1 MNTPLE
7 TPQIDLAAVDAFADY
22 LGTVWGARPLA
33 AESDLDPVL
42 LRALRGDRLRFEREA
57 ESGGE
62 DPVWREAI
70 RRRYDRPI
78 PEGEGAVAAAL
89 AEGGWRDLIAVDLA
103 RVWVEVLTL
112 GVWADALL
120 RELPPGPVLSC
131 GCNAGYLEAWLSSRH
146 PDRRFV
152 GVDLAEG
159 AISAGRARLPE
170 TGAIDLELRAGAYA
184 DLATTGETFAVVLV
198 LSGLLEQFRAGDDE
212 TMEGID
218 QIAAALAP
226 EGALVLVEARLAE
239 RAQAAALG
247 LSRNQLGITNAAI
260 LGGRGSRPLRHLV
273 ERQPMGAW
281 RALTGLVTI
290 KGHTGVLSLADACRL
305 AATAWDEPFTTYAE
319 QQSDWVERNLARA
332 WAAGVVPTLLP

>member
-1 MNTPLE
+1 MRRPVVTA
-7 TPQIDLAAVDAFADY
+7 AAVDAFADH
-22 LGTVWGARPLA
+22 LAAAWGARPLA

-89 AEGGWRDLIAVDLA
+89 ADGGWRDLIAVDLS

-120 RELPPGPVLSC
+120 SVLPAGDVLSC
-131 GCNAGYLEAWLSSRH
+131 GCNAGYLESWLSARH

-159 AISAGRARLPE
+159 AISAGRARLGDA
-170 TGAIDLELRAGAYA
+170 GAGDLELRVSAYA
-184 DLATTGETFAVVLV
+184 DLADGGERFAVVLV
-198 LSGLLEQFRAGDDE
+198 LSGLLEQFRAGDEE
-212 TMEGID
+212 TAEGIG

-226 EGALVLVEARLAE
+226 RGTLVIAEARLAE
-239 RAQAAALG
+239 RAGAAARALAAA
-247 LSRNQLGITNAAI
+247 SLGIGECAI

-281 RALTGLVTI
+281 RPLTGLVARQ
-290 KGHTGVLSLADACRL
+290 GADGSLAVADACRR
-305 AATAWDEPFTTYAE
+305 AAAAWAGPFTAFAQTQA
-319 QQSDWVERNLARA
+319 DWPDRNLARA
-332 WAAGVVPTLLP
+332 WAAGAVAPLL

>member
-1 MNTPLE
+1 ME
-7 TPQIDLAAVDAFADY
+7 AAAVEAFAGY
-22 LGTVWGARPLA
+22 LADVWGARPLA

-89 AEGGWRDLIAVDLA
+89 AAGGWRDLIAVDLS

-120 RELPPGPVLSC
+120 RVLPAGDVLSC
-131 GCNAGYLEAWLSSRH
+131 GCNAGYLEAWLASRH

-159 AISAGRARLPE
+159 AISAGRDRQAAAGD
-170 TGAIDLELRAGAYA
+170 GALELRVGAYG
-184 DLATTGETFAVVLV
+184 DLARTGERYPVVLV
-198 LSGLLEQFRAGDDE
+198 LSGLLEQFRAGDAE
-212 TMEGID
+212 TAEGIA
-218 QIAAALAP
+218 QISAALDP
-226 EGALVLVEARLAE
+226 KGALVLAEARLAE
-239 RAQAAALG
+239 RAGAATRALADA
-247 LSRNQLGITNAAI
+247 RLGIADCAI

-281 RALTGLVTI
+281 RPLI
-290 KGHTGVLSLADACRL
+290 GVVARQGAAGPIAVADACRR
-305 AATAWDEPFTTYAE
+305 AATAWDGPFTAFAE
-319 QQSDWVERNLARA
+319 GQADWTDRNLARA
-332 WAAGVVPTLLP
+332 WAAGAVAPLL

>member
-1 MNTPLE
+1 MKRPVVE
-7 TPQIDLAAVDAFADY
+7 AAAVEALATY
-22 LGTVWGARPLA
+22 LSDVWGARPLA

-89 AEGGWRDLIAVDLA
+89 AAGGWRDLISVDLS
-103 RVWVEVLTL
+103 RVWVEVLTI

-120 RELPPGPVLSC
+120 RVLPPGPVLSC

-146 PDRRFV
+146 PQRHFV

-159 AISAGRARLPE
+159 AIAAGYDRMRE
-170 TGAIDLELRAGAYA
+170 TGAKDLELRAGAYA
-184 DLATTGETFAVVLV
+184 DLAAWDERFAVVLV
-198 LSGLLEQFRAGDDE
+198 LSGLLEQFRAGDTE
-212 TMEGID
+212 TAEGID

-226 EGALVLVEARLAE
+226 KGTLVLVEARLAE
-239 RAQAAALG
+239 HAQSAALA
-247 LSRNQLGITNAAI
+247 LSRNGLGIASAGI
-260 LGGRGSRPLRHLV
+260 LGGRGARPLRHLV

-281 RALTGLVTI
+281 RALTGLVATQ
-290 KGHTGVLSLADACRL
+290 GHTGELSLAGACR
-305 AATAWDEPFTTYAE
+305 AAAQAWDEPFSAFAE
-319 QQSDWVERNLARA
+319 EQAEWTDRNLARA
-332 WAAGVVPTLLP
+332 WAAQAVPVVLDRSA

>member
-1 MNTPLE
+1 MTAPRV
-7 TPQIDLAAVDAFADY
+7 DAAAVDAFAAY
-22 LGTVWGARPLA
+22 LADVWGARPLA

-89 AEGGWRDLIAVDLA
+89 AEGGWRDLIAVDLS

-120 RELPPGPVLSC
+120 RELPPGDVLSC
-131 GCNAGYLEAWLSSRH
+131 GCNAGYLEAWLSARH
-146 PDRRFV
+146 PDRAFT

-159 AISAGRARLPE
+159 AIAAGRARMPD
-170 TGAIDLELRAGAYA
+170 TGATALDLRVGAYA
-184 DLATTGETFAVVLV
+184 DLAAAAARYPVVLV

-212 TMEGID
+212 TGEGID
-218 QIAAALAP
+218 QIAAVLAP
-226 EGALVLVEARLAE
+226 GGTLVLAESRLAE
-239 RAQAAALG
+239 RARSAAAAL
-247 LSRNQLGITNAAI
+247 SRNRLGIADAAI

-281 RALTGLVTI
+281 RALTGLVARQ
-290 KGHTGVLSLADACRL
+290 GDTGSLSVADACRR
-305 AATAWDEPFTTYAE
+305 AAQAWDDPFTAFAE
-319 QQSDWVERNLARA
+319 TQRDWTQRNLARA
-332 WAAGVVPTLLP
+332 WAAGAVPVVLD

>member
-1 MNTPLE
+1 MKP
-7 TPQIDLAAVDAFADY
+7 PVVDPAAVDAFAAY
-22 LGTVWGARPLA
+22 LGDVWGARPLA

-78 PEGEGAVAAAL
+78 PEGEGAVGEAL
-89 AEGGWRDLIAVDLA
+89 AAGGWRDLIAVDLS
-103 RVWVEVLTL
+103 RVWVDVLTI

-120 RELPPGPVLSC
+120 RVLPKGPVLSC
-131 GCNAGYLEAWLSSRH
+131 GCNAGYLEMWLSSRH

-159 AISAGRARLPE
+159 AVAAGYARLGE
-170 TGAIDLELRAGAYA
+170 AGAGDVELRAGAYA
-184 DLATTGETFAVVLV
+184 DLAAWDEQFPVVLV

-212 TMEGID
+212 TAEGID
-218 QIAAALAP
+218 QIAAALAAK
-226 EGALVLVEARLAE
+226 GTLVLVEARLAE
-239 RAQAAALG
+239 RARAASSA
-247 LSRNQLGITNAAI
+247 LSRNQLGIAHAGV
-260 LGGRGSRPLRHLV
+260 LGGRGARPLRHLV

-281 RALTGLVTI
+281 RALTGIVARQGTP
-290 KGHTGVLSLADACRL
+290 GVLSAAGACRL
-305 AATAWDEPFTTYAE
+305 AAEAWDGPFSAFAE
-319 QQSDWVERNLARA
+319 GQAEWADRNLARA
-332 WAAGVVPTLLP
+332 WASKAVPPLLG

>member
-1 MNTPLE
+1 MKAPAVTA
-7 TPQIDLAAVDAFADY
+7 DAVAALAAY
-22 LGTVWGARPLA
+22 LGDVWGARPLA

-78 PEGEGAVAAAL
+78 PEGEGAVGEAL
-89 AEGGWRDLIAVDLA
+89 AAGGWRDLIAVDLS
-103 RVWVEVLTL
+103 RVWVDVLTI

-120 RELPPGPVLSC
+120 RVLPAGPVLSC

-159 AISAGRARLPE
+159 AIAAGYARLRD
-170 TGAIDLELRAGAYA
+170 TGAADLELRAAAYA
-184 DLATTGETFAVVLV
+184 DLAAWDERFPVVLV
-198 LSGLLEQFRAGDDE
+198 LSGLLEQFRAGDAE
-212 TMEGID
+212 TAEGID

-226 EGALVLVEARLAE
+226 KGTLVLVEARLAE
-239 RAQAAALG
+239 RARAAGTALAHAG
-247 LSRNQLGITNAAI
+247 LGIAHAGI

-281 RALTGLVTI
+281 RALTGVVAREGTA
-290 KGHTGVLSLADACRL
+290 GDLSLAGACRL
-305 AATAWDEPFTTYAE
+305 AAEAWDGPFSDFAAE
-319 QQSDWVERNLARA
+319 QAEWADRNLAGA
-332 WAAGVVPTLLP
+332 WAAGAVPVVLA

>member
-1 MNTPLE
+1 MSAPTVD
-7 TPQIDLAAVDAFADY
+7 TAAVDAFATY
-22 LGTVWGARPLA
+22 LADVWGARPLA

-89 AEGGWRDLIAVDLA
+89 DEGGWRDLIAVDLS

-120 RELPPGPVLSC
+120 RVLPPGDVLSC

-146 PDRRFV
+146 PDRAFT

-159 AISAGRARLPE
+159 AIAAGRARTPD
-170 TGAIDLELRAGAYA
+170 TGANALDLRVGAYA
-184 DLATTGETFAVVLV
+184 DLAADAARYPVVLV

-212 TMEGID
+212 TGEGID
-218 QIAAALAP
+218 QIAAVLEP
-226 EGALVLVEARLAE
+226 GGTLVLAEARLAE
-239 RAQAAALG
+239 RARAAAAAL
-247 LSRNQLGITNAAI
+247 SRNRLGIADAAI

-281 RALTGLVTI
+281 RALTGLVARQ
-290 KGHTGVLSLADACRL
+290 GDTGSLSVADACRR
-305 AATAWDEPFTTYAE
+305 AAQAWDDPFTAFTDGQRE
-319 QQSDWVERNLARA
+319 WTQRNLARA
-332 WAAGVVPTLLP
+332 WAAGAVPVVLD

>member
-1 MNTPLE
+1 MTP
-7 TPQIDLAAVDAFADY
+7 PRVQAAAVDAFAAY
-22 LGTVWGARPLA
+22 LADVWGARPLA

-78 PEGEGAVAAAL
+78 PEGEGAVASAL
-89 AEGGWRDLIAVDLA
+89 AAGGWRDLIAVDLA

-120 RELPPGPVLSC
+120 SVLPPGPVLSC

-146 PDRRFV
+146 PDRHFT

-159 AISAGRARLPE
+159 AIAAGSERVPA
-170 TGAIDLELRAGAYA
+170 TGNLTLRVGAYA
-184 DLATTGETFAVVLV
+184 DLAAANERYAVVLV

-212 TMEGID
+212 TQEGIN
-218 QIAAALAP
+218 QIASVVDDD
-226 EGALVLVEARLAE
+226 GALVLAEARLAE
-239 RAQAAALG
+239 RSQAASAA
-247 LSRNQLGITNAAI
+247 LSRNGLGIAEAAI

-281 RALTGLVTI
+281 RALTGIVTHA
-290 KGHTGVLSLADACRL
+290 GDGGALSLPDACRL
-305 AATAWDEPFTTYAE
+305 AAAAWDGPFTAFAE
-319 QQSDWVERNLARA
+319 QQQDWTERNLARA
-332 WAAGVVPTLLP
+332 WAAGAVPTLLERAP

>member
-1 MNTPLE
+1 MRRPVVE
-7 TPQIDLAAVDAFADY
+7 TAAVDAFAGY
-22 LGTVWGARPLA
+22 LADVWGARPLA

-89 AEGGWRDLIAVDLA
+89 EAGGWRDLIAVDLS

-120 RELPPGPVLSC
+120 RVLPAGDVLSC

-146 PDRRFV
+146 PDRRIV

-159 AISAGRARLPE
+159 AISAGRARQAAA
-170 TGAIDLELRAGAYA
+170 GAADLELRVGAYG
-184 DLATTGETFAVVLV
+184 DLARTGERFPVVLV
-198 LSGLLEQFRAGDDE
+198 LSGLLEQFRAGDAE
-212 TMEGID
+212 TAEGIA
-218 QIAAALAP
+218 QIGAALAP
-226 EGALVLVEARLAE
+226 RGSLVLAEARLAE
-239 RAQAAALG
+239 RAGAAGQALADAG
-247 LSRNQLGITNAAI
+247 LGIADCAI

-281 RALTGLVTI
+281 RPLTGLVARAGAAEPI
-290 KGHTGVLSLADACRL
+290 AVADACRR
-305 AATAWDEPFTTYAE
+305 AAAAWDGPFTAFAE
-319 QQSDWVERNLARA
+319 GQAEWADRNLARA
-332 WAAGVVPTLLP
+332 WAADAVAPLL

>member
-1 MNTPLE
+1 MKLPSVDRE
-7 TPQIDLAAVDAFADY
+7 AVESFGEY
-22 LGTVWGARPLA
+22 LGSVWGARPLA

-89 AEGGWRDLIAVDLA
+89 AEGGWCDLIAVDLA

-120 RELPPGPVLSC
+120 QQLPAGPVLSC

-152 GVDLAEG
+152 GLDLAEG
-159 AISAGRARLPE
+159 AIVAGRERQVEA
-170 TGAIDLELRAGAYA
+170 GAQNLELRAGAYA
-184 DLATTGETFAVVLV
+184 DLGSLDEQFPVVLV

-212 TMEGID
+212 TAAGID
-218 QIAAALAP
+218 QIVAALAP
-226 EGALVLVEARLAE
+226 GGSLVLVEARLAE
-239 RAQAAALG
+239 RAQAASVA
-247 LSRNQLGITNAAI
+247 LSRNRLGITHSAI

-273 ERQPMGAW
+273 ERQPLGAW
-281 RALTGLVTI
+281 RALTGLVAI
-290 KGHTGVLSLADACRL
+290 HDHKGELSLADACR
-305 AATAWDEPFTTYAE
+305 AAAQAWDAPFTAFAE
-319 QQSDWVERNLARA
+319 SQTDWTERNLARA
-332 WAAGVVPTLLP
+332 WAAGAVPALLP

>member
-1 MNTPLE
+1 MRRPAVTAE
-7 TPQIDLAAVDAFADY
+7 AVDAFAGY
-22 LGTVWGARPLA
+22 LADVWGARPLA

-78 PEGEGAVAAAL
+78 PEGAGAVAAAL
-89 AEGGWRDLIAVDLA
+89 EAGGWRDLIAVDLS

-120 RELPPGPVLSC
+120 GVLPAGDVLSC
-131 GCNAGYLEAWLSSRH
+131 GCNAGYLEAWLSARH

-159 AISAGRARLPE
+159 AISAGCERMAA
-170 TGAIDLELRAGAYA
+170 TGARDLDLRVSAYA
-184 DLATTGETFAVVLV
+184 DLAGTGERYGVVLV

-212 TMEGID
+212 TAEGIA

-226 EGALVLVEARLAE
+226 KGALVLAEARLAE
-239 RAQAAALG
+239 RAGAAARALAA
-247 LSRNQLGITNAAI
+247 SSLGIVDCAI

-281 RALTGLVTI
+281 RPLTGLVARA
-290 KGHTGVLSLADACRL
+290 GADGSLAVADACRR
-305 AATAWDEPFTTYAE
+305 AATAWDGPFTAFAE
-319 QQSDWVERNLARA
+319 EQAEWTDRNLARA
-332 WAAGVVPTLLP
+332 WAADAVAPLL

>member
-1 MNTPLE
+1 MRPVTVE
-7 TPQIDLAAVDAFADY
+7 RAAVDEFSDY
-22 LGTVWGARPLA
+22 LGRVWGARPLA

-89 AEGGWRDLIAVDLA
+89 AEGGWRDLIAVDLS

-112 GVWADALL
+112 GIWADALL
-120 RELPPGPVLSC
+120 REFPDGPVLSC

-146 PDRRFV
+146 PQRRFV
-152 GVDLAEG
+152 GLDLAEG
-159 AISAGRARLPE
+159 AISAGRDRLPE
-170 TGAIDLELRAGAYA
+170 TGATGLELHSGAYSEIA
-184 DLATTGETFAVVLV
+184 DWDERFPVVLV

-212 TMEGID
+212 TAEGIG
-218 QIAAALAP
+218 QISRGLEPA
-226 EGALVLVEARLAE
+226 GTLVLAESRLAE
-239 RAQAAALG
+239 RAQTASVA
-247 LSRNQLGITNAAI
+247 LSRNGLGITHSGI

-273 ERQPMGAW
+273 ERQPLGAW
-281 RALTGLVTI
+281 RALTGLVTRQ
-290 KGHTGVLSLADACRL
+290 GNRGDLSLADACRL
-305 AATAWDEPFTTYAE
+305 SAQAWDDPFTTFTQE
-319 QQSDWVERNLARA
+319 QADWTDRNLARA
-332 WAAGVVPTLLP
+332 WAAEAVPAVLS